1 MLSLVLKIFL
11 VLIVIVSEL
20 SERDFLVL
28 GSFFFCFSCQTF
40 LVLLTLLWLPPG
52 DVQWALTGRGPS
64 PFLIESQRRRRVEL
78 DRAERQLRQEL

>member
-1 MLSLVLKIFL
+1 MLSLVIKIFL

-40 LVLLTLLWLPPG
+40 FILVTLLWLPPE

-64 PFLIESQRRRRVEL
+64 PFLNFDEFYGRRARE
-78 DRAERQLRQEL
+78 RAGAFPIR